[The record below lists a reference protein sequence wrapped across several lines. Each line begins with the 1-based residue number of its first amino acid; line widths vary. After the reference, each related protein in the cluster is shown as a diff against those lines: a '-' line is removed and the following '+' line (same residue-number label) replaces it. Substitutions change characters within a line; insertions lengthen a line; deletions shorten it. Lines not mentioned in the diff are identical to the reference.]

1 MRYKDNGQLDDQPIL
16 DGDEVFKGFATKFE
30 ADQLE
35 PGILSYA
42 QNIRLDKGSI
52 EPRKTAQG
60 VNRVGDLTG
69 SFGQSDILDM
79 ITYNDGQGDEL
90 LLSAGWRAWMH
101 NGVDQQSVQDIAY
114 PTAWDTINE
123 NGFLIQ
129 TNVST
134 MCFHNESVSLPFTA
148 DSSTSRLGQQVARLE
163 QVPQYSQTSKGS
175 FTTTNPEFILH
186 KQVRLFR
193 IDSASGDT
201 RKFQTHETP
210 TWDIGEVIE
219 IWRNDANNLGTYRV
233 TKIDGTNVECV
244 PNDAN
249 TRPNWTPYYPLLSQ
263 AVAYSVE
270 DQCPPGRFGA
280 WAGNRLVV
288 PTGRHDIAISSPLST
303 HDFPIYN
310 QLTIGSQDGSIIT
323 ALEPLVD
330 DSLVVFKDSS
340 VFIVSGVYSM
350 LPADQGGNLAIT
362 RISDQ
367 MGCVNNRAKKIIGQE
382 VIFVSK
388 QGIYALS
395 LNAKGEGAIG
405 LPPQAV
411 RITDMPMSND
421 IQDQLYGEDPPATD
435 LDNSQLFFHRGR
447 LYLFMDWY
455 YSEFYGY
462 FYSVA
467 FIYNTILSRW
477 ESIDFYIQGFK
488 KACSMLDA
496 NGRSKMFI
504 FNEDEGIVELEKH
517 EGTEDVYNSSNG
529 NWGVTNWFRTRGYR
543 FNTFANKLLRRLLVS
558 GEKTLTTTNEFNG
571 FYITSTNPETEKLV
585 SDTIPEDDFNHRILC
600 KSKGESFQ
608 VEGYFNGCRVKVK
621 RLALEARD
629 ALRQTF
635 KYN

>member
-35 PGILSYA
+35 PGMLSYA

-60 VNRVGDLTG
+60 VNTTAEITG
-69 SFGQSDILDM
+69 TFGTSGIKDM
-79 ITYNDGQGDEL
+79 ITYNDGTGDKL

-101 NGVDQQSVQDIAY
+101 SGVDQDSVTDIDY
-114 PTAWDTINE
+114 PTAWNTINK

-134 MCFHNESVSLPFTA
+134 LCFHDESISLPFTL
-148 DSSTSRLGQQVARLE
+148 DDPSSVMGQQVARLE

-175 FTTTNPEFILH
+175 FTTTRPEFILH

-193 IDSASGDT
+193 IDSAVGDT
-201 RKFQTHETP
+201 RRFQTHETP
-210 TWDIGEVIE
+210 TWDIGEIIE
-219 IWRNDANNLGTYRV
+219 IYRNDSNNLGTYRV

-244 PNDAN
+244 PNDSN
-249 TRPNWTPYYPLLSQ
+249 TRPNWTPYYPLVSQ
-263 AVAYSVE
+263 AVAYSIE
-270 DQCPPGRFGA
+270 DQCPPGKFGA

-310 QLTIGSQDGSIIT
+310 QLTIGSQDGSVIT

-367 MGCVNNRAKKIIGQE
+367 MGCVNNKAKKIIGQE
-382 VIFVSK
+382 IVFVSN
-388 QGIYALS
+388 QGVYALS

-411 RITDMPMSND
+411 RITDMAMSND
-421 IQDQLYGEDPPATD
+421 IQNLLYGEDPPATD
-435 LDNSQLFFHRGR
+435 LENSQLFFHRGR
-447 LYLFMDWY
+447 LYLFMNYY
-455 YSEFYGY
+455 YSTEYQDF
-462 FYSVA
+462 FSVA
-467 FIYNTILSRW
+467 FIYNTTLSQW
-477 ESIDFYIQGFK
+477 ESVDLYLLGFL
-488 KACSMLDA
+488 KACSIRDSFS
-496 NGRSKMFI
+496 RSKIYI
-504 FNEDEGIVELEKH
+504 FNEDEGIIQLEKH
-517 EGTEDVYNSSNG
+517 EGTEDVYNSGDG
-529 NWGVTNWFRTRGYR
+529 NWGVATWFRTRGYR

-558 GEKTLTTTNEFNG
+558 GNKMLSTAGEFTG
-571 FYITSTNPETEKLV
+571 FYTLSENPETEKLV
-585 SDTIPEDDFNHRILC
+585 SNSIPADSFNSRTLC
-600 KSKGESFQ
+600 KSNGENFQ
-608 VEGYFNGCRVKVK
+608 VEGYFTGCRVKVK
-621 RLALEARD
+621 RVALEARD
-629 ALRQTF
+629 GLRQTF
-635 KYN
+635 KFN